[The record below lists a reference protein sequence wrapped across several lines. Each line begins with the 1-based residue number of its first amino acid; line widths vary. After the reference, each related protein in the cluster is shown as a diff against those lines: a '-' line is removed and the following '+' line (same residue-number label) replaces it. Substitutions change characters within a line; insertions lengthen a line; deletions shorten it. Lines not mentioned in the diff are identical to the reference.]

1 MGEPPPMKCNGRN
14 LLFLWILVSLVPAG
28 STQTRAQAQDGSGA
42 QSASEGGDS
51 AAAKAARKQKFEAM
65 KKRMEL
71 GEEGAGSLDEGDE
84 GGGVMRIVSV
94 TRRVNMGARSRGATE
109 SLQVVYE
116 LETELS
122 QGSIEVMNG
131 EGLTT
136 QYLLPSLKSG
146 RHTMTIPQGLP
157 QPNYEY
163 TFSCDLEGSHYSGI
177 TIMPG
182 NLWDN
187 RDRDSSDTNY
197 PGGED
202 ESVYAYKPGPEP
214 DEPKDPPPDEAAA
227 FRGDEVGVSSFVIPA
242 KKNRARRSVGKLME
256 IQILGVGFSEGHA
269 VVCSKQIG
277 GQPQSET
284 QTRVHDVRVVSTA
297 SHQMNEDMPVLK
309 AGRFN
314 VPEEVVARGT
324 YLRIAGK
331 VK

>member
-1 MGEPPPMKCNGRN
+1 MKFGIR
-14 LLFLWILVSLVPAG
+14 LLVVLLTLVAALITVSVEIAA
-28 STQTRAQAQDGSGA
+28 QTHSGA
-42 QSASEGGDS
+42 ATQSATQDADS
-51 AAAKAARKQKFEAM
+51 VAKAAARKKKFEAM

-71 GEEGAGSLDEGDE
+71 GEEGAESVDEGDQ

-94 TRRVNMGARSRGATE
+94 TRRVNAAGTWSATE

-122 QGSIEVMNG
+122 QGSIEVMNQG
-131 EGLTT
+131 GVAA
-136 QYLLPSLKSG
+136 QYPLPSLKSG

-157 QPNYEY
+157 QPNFEY
-163 TFSCDLEGSHYSGI
+163 TLSCDLEGSHYGGI

-187 RDRDSSDTNY
+187 RDRDSSDTNF
-197 PGGED
+197 PRGQD
-202 ESVYAYKPGPEP
+202 ESVYDYKLGFEP
-214 DEPKDPPPDEAAA
+214 DESKDPPLDGAAA

-242 KKNRARRSVGKLME
+242 RRNRERRSVGKLME

-277 GQPQSET
+277 SQAQREART
-284 QTRVHDVRVVSTA
+284 HVHDVRVVSTV
-297 SHQMNEDMPVLK
+297 SHQWNEDMPVLK

-324 YLRIAGK
+324 YLRIEGK